1 LKNFIKAIKK
11 HKIKVSIVFTLLFLY
26 GFLNLLK
33 PVEPQVS
40 EDIKFARISKKFEKI
55 DILEAT
61 IIEHS
66 NLDRYFLLLDS
77 LSTEQYI
84 LDLNK
89 VQSKRFKTEVLLPKL
104 GKNKLVIKQATF
116 RDRIPELLSP
126 VKIFMSW
133 FLENFL
139 IIMSTLASVI
149 IAVFIMGT
157 RKSGEDAE
165 IIQPSSIQG
174 SMESLIGMEEVK
186 HAVDEISL
194 MVENM
199 ELFKEHGMNKPFNI
213 MFSGPPGTG
222 KTKLAGYFAKKL
234 NMPIIFTS
242 VGSLENKYVGVGAN
256 KLESIYKKA
265 LEQKKCI
272 IFLDEAE
279 NLFKKRGT
287 FNAHK
292 HEDDST
298 QAFLSLLDGVSTN
311 EDSMIIW
318 IVASNFN
325 NMNLDMD
332 EAVLRRFQQKIDFR
346 LPNKKERKEIIA
358 HYLQQVNNKYKD
370 PNINLDYIAEIT
382 SNLSPAILQTIIHK
396 ASVMTIHQ
404 NAKNN
409 PAIIDTACLYKA
421 FEITTIGITNKN
433 TTDNLIHEREIIG
446 LHELGHFIMSFDYW
460 FNQTKDIKETK
471 QKMNVLKISTESIS
485 KNNALGFV
493 HNKPREEHLPDRR
506 TLELRVKELYGG
518 VAAEEYFYGKDK
530 ITTGSSNDIDVATNI
545 LKTMIV
551 DLSMYSDSKINY
563 SLIAKSMDS
572 ESQKQLLEQVQNKSK
587 ELFDSAM
594 NTIKEHEP
602 LIKYLLPILL
612 DKYFLTIDDVFIE
625 VESFYKSQK

>member
-1 LKNFIKAIKK
+1 MKKLIKLIKK
-11 HKIKVSIVFTLLFLY
+11 HKIKVSITITLIFLY

-33 PVEPQVS
+33 PVEPQIS
-40 EDIKFARISKKFEKI
+40 EDIKMARLDKKFEKI
-55 DILEAT
+55 DILETT
-61 IIEHS
+61 ITEY
-66 NLDRYFLLLDS
+66 NNFDKYFMLLDS
-77 LSTEQYI
+77 LATEKYT
-84 LDLNK
+84 LELTK
-89 VQSKRFKTEVLLPKL
+89 EQSKRFKKEILLPKI
-104 GKNKLVIKQATF
+104 GKHKIFIRQATF
-116 RDRIPELLSP
+116 RDQIPEILAPIKNL
-126 VKIFMSW
+126 MGW
-133 FLENFL
+133 FAENFL
-139 IIMSTLASVI
+139 IILSTLASVV
-149 IAVFIMGT
+149 IAFFIMGT
-157 RKSGEDAE
+157 RKSGEDSE
-165 IIQPSSIQG
+165 IILPSAIKG
-174 SMESLIGMEEVK
+174 SMDSLIGMEEVK

-194 MVENM
+194 MVENI

-298 QAFLSLLDGVSTN
+298 QAFLALLDGVSTN
-311 EDSMIIW
+311 DDSMIIW

-346 LPNKKERKEIIA
+346 LPNKQERKLIIA
-358 HYLQQVNNKYKD
+358 HYLSQVSDKYKD

-404 NAKNN
+404 NAKQN
-409 PAIIDTACLYKA
+409 PTIIDTACLYKA

-433 TTDNLIHEREIIG
+433 TTENLIHEREIIG
-446 LHELGHFIMSFDYW
+446 LHELGHFIISFDYW
-460 FNQTKDIKETK
+460 FNKTKNLAETK
-471 QKMNVLKISTESIS
+471 SKLNVLKISTESIS

-493 HNKPREEHLPDRR
+493 HNKPREEHLPDRSA
-506 TLELRVKELYGG
+506 LELRVKELYGG
-518 VAAEEYFYGKDK
+518 VAAEEHFLGKDK
-530 ITTGSSNDIDVATNI
+530 ITTGSSSDIDVATNI
-545 LKTMIV
+545 LRSMIV

-563 SLIAKSMDS
+563 SLMTKSMDS
-572 ESQKQLLEQVQNKSK
+572 NSQKQLLTSVQDKSK
-587 ELFDSAM
+587 ELFDSALM
-594 NTIKEHEP
+594 TVKENEQ
-602 LIKYLLPILL
+602 LIKFLLPTLL
-612 DKYFLTIDDVFIE
+612 EKYFLTIDDVFVEIE
-625 VESFYKSQK
+625 KFYERK